1 MLPMFGDYYTPNLLS
16 GSPRTRMIGNQIDQ
30 LINQTTSQGRQGAAL
45 TVILMA
51 AVGLLMLYYL
61 SQRRPRTAE
70 ARDEPCRPSANPG
83 ATAASAAGHP
93 GLRRLVVA
101 PGAGRHPVL
110 VQRRAL
116 PQRLAGLLDPLVS
129 DRRRLGGSDESLRLA
144 LTQSLR
150 LAVLDHAGRH
160 AVGVA
165 LALGL
170 ARWRGR
176 GARAANALMLV
187 PLVTPEI
194 VMGVA
199 LFLVFANLYDFV
211 PFGTWAQ
218 LLGHVT
224 FSISFVVIIVRG
236 RLFAIGRDYE
246 EAAMDLGASPSQALR
261 RVLLPLLAPAIFSSF
276 AIVFAI
282 SIDDFV
288 ISQFLVGGAS
298 SVTIPVRLYSG
309 ARLAPPPSLNAL
321 ATLMLALTLIAVCR
335 RTGDAPLQPPRGWRR
350 WRRYGAGQ
358 IRALRPRRASR
369 RRTRRETAAP
379 RSRAIS
385 P

>member
-1 MLPMFGDYYTPNLLS
+1 MN
-16 GSPRTRMIGNQIDQ
+16 R
-30 LINQTTSQGRQGAAL
+30 AA
-45 TVILMA
+45 
-51 AVGLLMLYYL
+51 
-61 SQRRPRTAE
+61 R
-70 ARDEPCRPSANPG
+70 SANPWG
-83 ATAASAAGHP
+83 KP
-93 GLRRLVVA
+93 RVLRAVTLA
-101 PGAGRHPVL
+101 YIAWSLLPVL
-110 VQRRAL
+110 VAVQFSFN
-116 PQRLAGLLDPLVS
+116 AGRSRSVWQGFSTRWYLTDAASVAR
-129 DRRRLGGSDESLRLA
+129 DDSLRLA
-144 LTQSLR
+144 LMQSLR
-150 LAVLDHAGRH
+150 LAALTMLVATPL
-160 AVGVA
+160 GVA

-176 GARAANALMLV
+176 GGKASNALMLV
-187 PLVTPEI
+187 PLITPEI

-218 LLGHVT
+218 FLGHVT

-246 EAAMDLGASPSQALR
+246 EAAMDLGASPTQALR

-321 ATLMLALTLIAVCR
+321 ATLMLVFTLASVTIAGLV
-335 RTGDAPLQPPRGWRR
+335 T
-350 WRRYGAGQ
+350 RRY
-358 IRALRPRRASR
+358 SR
-369 RRTRRETAAP
+369 REGQVDSAVAALG
-379 RSRAIS
+379 RLDI
-385 P
+385 